1 MDEPTAPTTP
11 PDPSGEG
18 GEAPVLVFE
27 DGIPGFGP
35 KHRYVLSDLTQD
47 GTFQMLTCV
56 DDPELS
62 VVVTSP
68 WLFFPD
74 YAPEIG
80 EIDRAVLGLEEATE
94 AIVFC
99 SVIAED
105 TDELF
110 LNLRAP
116 FVANSRTQRARQV
129 ILEDE
134 ALPLR
139 ALVRTEG

>member
-1 MDEPTAPTTP
+1 MERPTAHGAA
-11 PDPSGEG
+11 PDPPGSEDG
-18 GEAPVLVFE
+18 GPVLTFD

-35 KHRYVLSDLTQD
+35 KHRFLLSDLTSD

-62 VVVTSP
+62 IVVTSP
-68 WLFFPD
+68 WLFFPE
-74 YAPEIG
+74 YAPEIADN
-80 EIDRAVLGLEEATE
+80 DRIVLELEEPDD

-105 TDELF
+105 TDELI

-116 FVANSRTQRARQV
+116 FITNARTLHARQV
-129 ILEDE
+129 ILDDE
-134 ALPLR
+134 SIPLR
-139 ALVRTEG
+139 APVPAEG